1 MGESKALDQQIK
13 TSTFSEETINQL
25 AQYNEHL
32 SDDSTVLHLQR
43 NDISTSSKS
52 QSTAVSLT
60 KEQKRKAEEE
70 KIKKEEKKKEILLK
84 KAQEQEEKQREK
96 ARKIEKKR
104 QKDQEKKQK
113 KEEEKALKHK
123 KQHLEQESNT
133 TDDNQQYKDE
143 NKSLIDTIINKV
155 RKQSKEE
162 ITNNGKE
169 KICLETK
176 EHLMQDNI
184 DKEKEEM
191 QTLTKVE
198 QIAEKEKG

>member
-1 MGESKALDQQIK
+1 MGKKKLK
-13 TSTFSEETINQL
+13 
-25 AQYNEHL
+25 
-32 SDDSTVLHLQR
+32 
-43 NDISTSSKS
+43 
-52 QSTAVSLT
+52 
-60 KEQKRKAEEE
+60 KRKAEEE
-70 KIKKEEKKKEILLK
+70 KIKKEEKKKKMLQK

-96 ARKIEKKR
+96 ARKIEEKR

-123 KQHLEQESNT
+123 KRPLEQESNT
-133 TDDNQQYKDE
+133 TDDKPHYKDE

-169 KICLETK
+169 KKCLETK
-176 EHLMQDNI
+176 QHFMQDNI

-198 QIAEKEKG
+198 QIAEKEITQKIEVAEMIKE